1 MIDNQ
6 IEILVVDDNPR
17 NIYALKTVLKS
28 RKTECFTAL
37 NFNNALE
44 ILEKNL
50 QIKIILLDMMMPN
63 IDGYEALKI
72 LKENPKFKNIAVLAI
87 TAQAMCGDRE
97 KCLNAGADDYLA
109 KPVDIEALMSFI
121 NKHIAC

>member
-72 LKENPKFKNIAVLAI
+72 LKENTTFKNIAVLAI

-97 KCLNAGADDYLA
+97 KYLNAGVDDYLA